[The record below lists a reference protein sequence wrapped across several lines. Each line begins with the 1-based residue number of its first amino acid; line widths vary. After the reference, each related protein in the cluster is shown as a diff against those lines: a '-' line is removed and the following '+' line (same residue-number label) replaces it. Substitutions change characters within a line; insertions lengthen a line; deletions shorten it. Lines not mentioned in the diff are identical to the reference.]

1 MECVSDIELGKRG
14 RAEGCGM
21 KRGRKYVLFFIHV
34 VIWPKS
40 IHHSLRLQSGT
51 HAAVFPEF
59 FHAALVNDRFIQAV
73 ESVIRLFGEKDR
85 AAIPARR
92 AI

>member
-1 MECVSDIELGKRG
+1 MECVSDIEHGKRG

-40 IHHSLRLQSGT
+40 IHHYLRLQSGT
-51 HAAVFPEF
+51 HAAFPPNF
-59 FHAALVNDRFIQAV
+59 SMPHSSMTGSF
-73 ESVIRLFGEKDR
+73 RLSR
-85 AAIPARR
+85 ASSGFSGKR
-92 AI
+92 